1 MIYTLTTGRNV
12 RIPDEEINKFVANH
26 GITKDEAIQ
35 MWLEDEGYLENE
47 EQEALC
53 QKAKEN
59 RITATIHEASAKD
72 PKKKTQR
79 ERVKKEDP
87 TKEMIIAEIAKMLPQ
102 FAENVKIENAGKLIT
117 FSIGA
122 DNFKIDLIRTRNK
135 KS

>member
-1 MIYTLTTGRNV
+1 MNYVLPTGKNV
-12 RIPDEEINKFVANH
+12 RIPDGEISKFMSNH
-26 GITKDEAIQ
+26 GISKEDAIQ

-72 PKKKTQR
+72 PRKKTQR

-87 TKEMIIAEIAKMLPQ
+87 TKEMIIAEIAKILPN

-117 FSIGA
+117 FSMGG
-122 DNFKIDLIRTRNK
+122 DNFKIDLIRQRAK
-135 KS
+135 K